1 MLSHWGFFSIEQLF
15 WYQCHCGRASML
27 NDQCYC
33 RRIIRLLLII
43 QALNCTHNG
52 YFQKYIF
59 FKQLEKSFGS
69 IILELD
75 YKNHCFVVNLF
86 LLTIPIIV
94 LLSIFFLLDAFL
106 FRIDQILLH
115 HCPGLREGLARLQAN

>member
-94 LLSIFFLLDAFL
+94 LLSIFFFVRCISVSYRSDTVTPLSWVTG
-106 FRIDQILLH
+106 RVGT
-115 HCPGLREGLARLQAN
+115 PSS